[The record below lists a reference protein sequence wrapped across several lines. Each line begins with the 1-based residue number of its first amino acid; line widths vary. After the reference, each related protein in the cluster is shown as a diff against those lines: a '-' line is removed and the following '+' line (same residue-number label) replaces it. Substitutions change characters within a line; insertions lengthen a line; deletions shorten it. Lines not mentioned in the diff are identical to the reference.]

1 MKLIE
6 NMRESDRI
14 SDIYLCKTKINAKT
28 KAGKTYYSLTLQD
41 KSGTIDGKIWDLSS
55 GIDHFEAMDYIH
67 VDGDVTTYQGSL
79 QLNIR
84 RVRIAREGEFN
95 PADYLPST
103 PYDRKEMARRL
114 TELVASVEDSE
125 NGPLE
130 KRSTES
136 HRKKIDFQLVVS
148 GVEGFALL
156 DHASSTV
163 SQAYDEKK
171 DVMRYNYVPE
181 KTNFFNVKGGTF
193 VIFFPSDWHIAKV
206 QTKKKDQ
213 QIRVIVVKMDY
224 VE

>member
-1 MKLIE
+1 MK
-6 NMRESDRI
+6 RI
-14 SDIYLCKTKINAKT
+14 VTVVLMMVSVLGMSGQTKEAAQWLKRGEWRNGFTWAKPHKTVNADEFYAQYHKNEAQWKT
-28 KAGKTYYSLTLQD
+28 LFEWLKATDLKAIPKGKHP
-41 KSGTIDGKIWDLSS
+41 IPNSS
-55 GIDHFEAMDYIH
+55 
-67 VDGDVTTYQGSL
+67 
-79 QLNIR
+79 
-84 RVRIAREGEFN
+84 
-95 PADYLPST
+95 
-103 PYDRKEMARRL
+103 
-114 TELVASVEDSE
+114 LVASVEDSE

-148 GVEGFALL
+148 GTEGFALL

-181 KTNFFNVKGGTF
+181 KTNFFDVKGGRF
-193 VIFFPSDWHIAKV
+193 AIFFPSDWHIAKV